1 MKFGFRMPSWRRS
14 LAASTKAAL
23 TREIRRAIIPDYGKR
38 QGSFWVNPK
47 KHTYNK
53 LYNMTT
59 VSAIDLVCGT
69 NNKSTRTYSGSYG
82 ASRHYTNTNYAVK
95 EPVFNVDFSI
105 LATLENETAISIKK
119 DYNAIVTNNCHIDK
133 EIQILIHKREQISKS
148 INKINWIK
156 WLFHKRL
163 VKLNSEFDDTQGK
176 ITELANKKVTAKVDT
191 SKLSRHPNFEQIKSC
206 GSSLII
212 GGAFVSP
219 KYERIPL
226 IGVENHREWF
236 YTVQIC
242 KGEVPLYFGKSDHYL
257 NLCGGDFTL
266 SFTPFG
272 LVFIVEK
279 AFYLLEYSQ
288 IDISY
293 RNLQMREPDP
303 KFSKPNHNIISYV
316 WEHSTMSGAPD
327 RRYKDNRKL
336 PIVEYGNI
344 HITIGDFVF
353 DVLHPEKNICSQFV
367 NAINAISSQIESKSP
382 LKTLNRAQIKKIKSL
397 YYQSKSLK
405 CEEDIIATIEVLIKE
420 IQTCNCAHTASITKQ
435 LTNKIQQ
442 RFSETKKVA
451 LKNIYSRCIQLISLV
466 ETDLSATEILQT
478 FNESEV
484 SNSSSVGDVVKEKYA
499 ESSPDLQE
507 EVKKLFDERKRLL
520 NLILSKGC
528 NHITSE
534 NSISIDDKDIES
546 KDAMKRIHQ
555 IEKEV
560 CDLLRV
566 QP

>member
-1 MKFGFRMPSWRRS
+1 MGYRRFGGQICRNYRAGAKIADDITKILLLGGAYAATKVYESSKSNVSYPRTSYSPTTSKLQTASSREPIFKIDFSVLEALENPIIVS
-14 LAASTKAAL
+14 LKKEFNDAECNY
-23 TREIRRAIIPDYGKR
+23 TRIDNQIKNLISKR
-38 QGSFWVNPK
+38 
-47 KHTYNK
+47 NK
-53 LYNMTT
+53 L
-59 VSAIDLVCGT
+59 I
-69 NNKSTRTYSGSYG
+69 
-82 ASRHYTNTNYAVK
+82 
-95 EPVFNVDFSI
+95 
-105 LATLENETAISIKK
+105 
-119 DYNAIVTNNCHIDK
+119 
-133 EIQILIHKREQISKS
+133 KS
-148 INKINWIK
+148 IEKMDWIK
-156 WLFHKRL
+156 WLLRKRYMRL
-163 VKLNSEFDDTQGK
+163 EAELQEIQNQISLLTSKQVVAKFDTQ
-176 ITELANKKVTAKVDT
+176 
-191 SKLSRHPNFEQIKSC
+191 KLSTHPNYERIKEQGELLYNI
-206 GSSLII
+206 GS
-212 GGAFVSP
+212 FVSP
-219 KYERIPL
+219 KYDFTSLQEKY
-226 IGVENHREWF
+226 NHREWF
-236 YTVQIC
+236 YTVFI
-242 KGEVPLYFGKSDHYL
+242 GRGSLPISLGKSDCCI

-266 SFTPFG
+266 SFAPFG
-272 LVFIVEK
+272 IVFIIGK
-279 AFYLLEYSQ
+279 TFYIFEYSE
-288 IDISY
+288 IKVSY
-293 RNLQMREPDP
+293 RVVEMREPDP
-303 KFSKPNHNIISYV
+303 KFSKDKHNIISYE
-316 WEHSTMSGAPD
+316 WEHSTLSGAPD

-367 NAINAISSQIESKSP
+367 NAINATSSRIESKSP

-405 CEEDIIATIEVLIKE
+405 CEEDIIAAIEVLIKE

>member
-1 MKFGFRMPSWRRS
+1 MGYRRFGGQIWRNYRAGAKIADDITKILLLGGAYAATKVYESSKSNVSYPRTSYSPTTSKLQTASSREPIFKIDFSVLEALENPIIVS
-14 LAASTKAAL
+14 LKKELNDAECNY
-23 TREIRRAIIPDYGKR
+23 TRIDNQIKNLISKR
-38 QGSFWVNPK
+38 
-47 KHTYNK
+47 NK
-53 LYNMTT
+53 L
-59 VSAIDLVCGT
+59 I
-69 NNKSTRTYSGSYG
+69 
-82 ASRHYTNTNYAVK
+82 
-95 EPVFNVDFSI
+95 
-105 LATLENETAISIKK
+105 
-119 DYNAIVTNNCHIDK
+119 
-133 EIQILIHKREQISKS
+133 KS
-148 INKINWIK
+148 IEKMDWIK
-156 WLFHKRL
+156 WLLRKRYMRL
-163 VKLNSEFDDTQGK
+163 EAELQEIQNQISLLTSKQVVAKFDTQ
-176 ITELANKKVTAKVDT
+176 
-191 SKLSRHPNFEQIKSC
+191 KLSTHPNYERIKEQGELLYNI
-206 GSSLII
+206 GS
-212 GGAFVSP
+212 FVSP
-219 KYERIPL
+219 KYDFTSLQEKY
-226 IGVENHREWF
+226 NHREWF
-236 YTVQIC
+236 YTVFI
-242 KGEVPLYFGKSDHYL
+242 GRGSLPISLGKSDCCI

-266 SFTPFG
+266 SFAPFG
-272 LVFIVEK
+272 IVFIAGK
-279 AFYLLEYSQ
+279 TFYIFEYSE
-288 IDISY
+288 IKVSY
-293 RNLQMREPDP
+293 RVVEMREPDP
-303 KFSKPNHNIISYV
+303 KFSKDKHNIISYE
-316 WEHSTMSGAPD
+316 WEHSTLSGAPD

-367 NAINAISSQIESKSP
+367 NAINATSSRIESKSP

-420 IQTCNCAHTASITKQ
+420 IQTCNCAHTVSITKQ

>member
-1 MKFGFRMPSWRRS
+1 MGYRRFGGQIWRNYRAGAKIADDITKILLLGGAYAATKVYESSKSNVSYPRTSYSPTTSKLHTTSSREPIFKIDFSVLEILENPIIVS
-14 LAASTKAAL
+14 LKKELNDAECNY
-23 TREIRRAIIPDYGKR
+23 TRIDNQIKNLISKR
-38 QGSFWVNPK
+38 
-47 KHTYNK
+47 NK
-53 LYNMTT
+53 L
-59 VSAIDLVCGT
+59 I
-69 NNKSTRTYSGSYG
+69 
-82 ASRHYTNTNYAVK
+82 
-95 EPVFNVDFSI
+95 
-105 LATLENETAISIKK
+105 
-119 DYNAIVTNNCHIDK
+119 
-133 EIQILIHKREQISKS
+133 KS
-148 INKINWIK
+148 IEKMDWIK
-156 WLFHKRL
+156 WLLRKRYMRL
-163 VKLNSEFDDTQGK
+163 EAELQEIQNQISLLTSKQVVAKFDTQ
-176 ITELANKKVTAKVDT
+176 
-191 SKLSRHPNFEQIKSC
+191 KLSTHPNYERIKEQGELLYNI
-206 GSSLII
+206 GS
-212 GGAFVSP
+212 FVSP
-219 KYERIPL
+219 KYDFTSLQEKY
-226 IGVENHREWF
+226 NHREWF
-236 YTVQIC
+236 YTVFI
-242 KGEVPLYFGKSDHYL
+242 GRGSLPISLGKSDCCI
-257 NLCGGDFTL
+257 NLCGGNFTL
-266 SFTPFG
+266 SFAPFG
-272 LVFIVEK
+272 IVFIIGK
-279 AFYLLEYSQ
+279 TFYIFEYSE
-288 IDISY
+288 IKVSY
-293 RNLQMREPDP
+293 RVVEMREPDP
-303 KFSKPNHNIISYV
+303 KFSKDKHNIISYE
-316 WEHSTMSGAPD
+316 WEHSTLSGAPD

-367 NAINAISSQIESKSP
+367 NAINATSSQIESKSP

-420 IQTCNCAHTASITKQ
+420 IQTCNCAHTVSITKQ

-442 RFSETKKVA
+442 RFSETKNVA

>member
-1 MKFGFRMPSWRRS
+1 MGYRRFGGQIWRNYRAGTKIADDITKILLLGGAYAATKVCESSKSNVSYPRTSYSPNTSKLQTASSREPIFKIDFSVLEALENPIIVS
-14 LAASTKAAL
+14 LKKELNDAECNY
-23 TREIRRAIIPDYGKR
+23 TRIDNQIKNLISKR
-38 QGSFWVNPK
+38 
-47 KHTYNK
+47 NK
-53 LYNMTT
+53 L
-59 VSAIDLVCGT
+59 I
-69 NNKSTRTYSGSYG
+69 
-82 ASRHYTNTNYAVK
+82 
-95 EPVFNVDFSI
+95 
-105 LATLENETAISIKK
+105 
-119 DYNAIVTNNCHIDK
+119 
-133 EIQILIHKREQISKS
+133 KS
-148 INKINWIK
+148 IEKMDWIK
-156 WLFHKRL
+156 WLLRKRYMRL
-163 VKLNSEFDDTQGK
+163 EAELQEIQNQISLLTSKQVVAKFDTQ
-176 ITELANKKVTAKVDT
+176 
-191 SKLSRHPNFEQIKSC
+191 KLSTHPNYERIKEQGELLYNI
-206 GSSLII
+206 GS
-212 GGAFVSP
+212 FVSP
-219 KYERIPL
+219 KYDFTSLQEKY
-226 IGVENHREWF
+226 NHREWF
-236 YTVQIC
+236 YTVFI
-242 KGEVPLYFGKSDHYL
+242 GRGSLPISLGKSDCCI

-266 SFTPFG
+266 SFAPFG
-272 LVFIVEK
+272 IVFIIGK
-279 AFYLLEYSQ
+279 TFYIFEYSE
-288 IDISY
+288 IKVSY
-293 RNLQMREPDP
+293 RIVEMREPDP
-303 KFSKPNHNIISYV
+303 KFSKDKHNIISYE
-316 WEHSTMSGAPD
+316 WEHSTLSGAPD

-367 NAINAISSQIESKSP
+367 NAINATSSRIESKSP

-484 SNSSSVGDVVKEKYA
+484 SNSSSVEDVVKEKYA

>member
-1 MKFGFRMPSWRRS
+1 MGYRRFGGQIWRNYRAGTKIADDITKILLLGGAYAATKVYESSKSNISYPRTSYSPTTSKLQTASSREPIFKIDFSVLEALENPIIVS
-14 LAASTKAAL
+14 LKKELNDAECNY
-23 TREIRRAIIPDYGKR
+23 TRIDNLIKNLISKR
-38 QGSFWVNPK
+38 
-47 KHTYNK
+47 NK
-53 LYNMTT
+53 L
-59 VSAIDLVCGT
+59 I
-69 NNKSTRTYSGSYG
+69 
-82 ASRHYTNTNYAVK
+82 
-95 EPVFNVDFSI
+95 
-105 LATLENETAISIKK
+105 
-119 DYNAIVTNNCHIDK
+119 
-133 EIQILIHKREQISKS
+133 KS
-148 INKINWIK
+148 IEKMDWIK
-156 WLFHKRL
+156 WLLRKRYMRL
-163 VKLNSEFDDTQGK
+163 EAELQEIQNQISLLTSKQVVAKFDTQ
-176 ITELANKKVTAKVDT
+176 
-191 SKLSRHPNFEQIKSC
+191 KLSTHPNYERIKEQGELLYNI
-206 GSSLII
+206 GS
-212 GGAFVSP
+212 FVSP
-219 KYERIPL
+219 KYDIASLQEKY
-226 IGVENHREWF
+226 NHREWF
-236 YTVQIC
+236 YTVFIVR
-242 KGEVPLYFGKSDHYL
+242 GSLPISLGKSDCCI

-272 LVFIVEK
+272 IVFIIGK
-279 AFYLLEYSQ
+279 TFYIFEYSE
-288 IDISY
+288 IKVSY
-293 RNLQMREPDP
+293 RVVEMREPDP
-303 KFSKPNHNIISYV
+303 KFSKDKHNIISYE
-316 WEHSTMSGAPD
+316 WEHSTLSGAPD

-367 NAINAISSQIESKSP
+367 NAINATSSRIESKSP

-420 IQTCNCAHTASITKQ
+420 IQTCNCAHTVSITKQ

>member
-1 MKFGFRMPSWRRS
+1 MGYRRFGGQIWRNYRAGAKIADDITKILLLGGAYAATKVYESSKSNVSYPRTSYSPTTSKLHTTSSREPIFKIDFSVLEILENPIIVS
-14 LAASTKAAL
+14 LKKELNDAECNY
-23 TREIRRAIIPDYGKR
+23 TRIDNQIKNLISKR
-38 QGSFWVNPK
+38 
-47 KHTYNK
+47 NK
-53 LYNMTT
+53 L
-59 VSAIDLVCGT
+59 I
-69 NNKSTRTYSGSYG
+69 
-82 ASRHYTNTNYAVK
+82 
-95 EPVFNVDFSI
+95 
-105 LATLENETAISIKK
+105 
-119 DYNAIVTNNCHIDK
+119 
-133 EIQILIHKREQISKS
+133 KS
-148 INKINWIK
+148 IEKMDWIK
-156 WLFHKRL
+156 WLLRKRYMRL
-163 VKLNSEFDDTQGK
+163 EAELQEIQNQISLLTSKQVVAKFDTQ
-176 ITELANKKVTAKVDT
+176 
-191 SKLSRHPNFEQIKSC
+191 KLSTHPNYERIKEQGELLYNI
-206 GSSLII
+206 GS
-212 GGAFVSP
+212 FVSP
-219 KYERIPL
+219 KYDFTSLQEKY
-226 IGVENHREWF
+226 NHREWF
-236 YTVQIC
+236 YTVFI
-242 KGEVPLYFGKSDHYL
+242 GRGSLPISLGKSDCCI

-266 SFTPFG
+266 SFAPFG
-272 LVFIVEK
+272 IVFIIGK
-279 AFYLLEYSQ
+279 TFYIFEYSE
-288 IDISY
+288 IKVSY
-293 RNLQMREPDP
+293 RVVEMREPDP
-303 KFSKPNHNIISYV
+303 KFSKDKHNIISYE
-316 WEHSTMSGAPD
+316 WEHSTLSGAPD

-367 NAINAISSQIESKSP
+367 NAINATSSQIESKSP

-420 IQTCNCAHTASITKQ
+420 IQTCNCAHTVSITKQ

-442 RFSETKKVA
+442 RFSETKNVA

>member
-1 MKFGFRMPSWRRS
+1 MGYRRFGGQIWRNYRAGAKIADDITKILLLGGAYAATKVYESSKSNVSYPRTSYSPTTSKLQTASSREPIFKIDFSVLEALENPIIVS
-14 LAASTKAAL
+14 LKKELNDAECNY
-23 TREIRRAIIPDYGKR
+23 TRIDNQIKNLISKR
-38 QGSFWVNPK
+38 
-47 KHTYNK
+47 NK
-53 LYNMTT
+53 L
-59 VSAIDLVCGT
+59 I
-69 NNKSTRTYSGSYG
+69 
-82 ASRHYTNTNYAVK
+82 
-95 EPVFNVDFSI
+95 
-105 LATLENETAISIKK
+105 
-119 DYNAIVTNNCHIDK
+119 
-133 EIQILIHKREQISKS
+133 KS
-148 INKINWIK
+148 IEKMDWIK
-156 WLFHKRL
+156 WLLRKRYMRL
-163 VKLNSEFDDTQGK
+163 EAELQEIQNQISLLTSKQVVAKFDTQ
-176 ITELANKKVTAKVDT
+176 
-191 SKLSRHPNFEQIKSC
+191 KLSTHPNYERIKEQGELLYNI
-206 GSSLII
+206 GS
-212 GGAFVSP
+212 FVSP
-219 KYERIPL
+219 KYDFTSLQEKY
-226 IGVENHREWF
+226 NHREWF
-236 YTVQIC
+236 YTVFI
-242 KGEVPLYFGKSDHYL
+242 GRGSLPISLGKSDCCI

-272 LVFIVEK
+272 IVFIIGK
-279 AFYLLEYSQ
+279 TFYIFEYSE
-288 IDISY
+288 IKVSY
-293 RNLQMREPDP
+293 RVVEMREPDP
-303 KFSKPNHNIISYV
+303 KFSKDKHNIISYE
-316 WEHSTMSGAPD
+316 WEHSTLSGAPD

-353 DVLHPEKNICSQFV
+353 NVLHPEKNICSQFV
-367 NAINAISSQIESKSP
+367 NAINATSSRIESKSP

-420 IQTCNCAHTASITKQ
+420 IQTCNCANTASITQQ

>member
-1 MKFGFRMPSWRRS
+1 MPSWRRS

-82 ASRHYTNTNYAVK
+82 SSRHYTNTNYAVK
-95 EPVFNVDFSI
+95 EPVFKVDFSI

-119 DYNAIVTNNCHIDK
+119 DYNAIVANNCHIDK
-133 EIQILIHKREQISKS
+133 ELQILIHKREQISKS
-148 INKINWIK
+148 INKINRIK

-163 VKLNSEFDDTQGK
+163 VKLNSEFDDTQGE

-242 KGEVPLYFGKSDHYL
+242 KGEVPLYLGKSDHYL

-303 KFSKPNHNIISYV
+303 KFSKPNHNIKR
-316 WEHSTMSGAPD
+316 H
-327 RRYKDNRKL
+327 YK
-336 PIVEYGNI
+336 
-344 HITIGDFVF
+344 
-353 DVLHPEKNICSQFV
+353 
-367 NAINAISSQIESKSP
+367 
-382 LKTLNRAQIKKIKSL
+382 
-397 YYQSKSLK
+397 
-405 CEEDIIATIEVLIKE
+405 
-420 IQTCNCAHTASITKQ
+420 
-435 LTNKIQQ
+435 
-442 RFSETKKVA
+442 
-451 LKNIYSRCIQLISLV
+451 
-466 ETDLSATEILQT
+466 
-478 FNESEV
+478 
-484 SNSSSVGDVVKEKYA
+484 
-499 ESSPDLQE
+499 
-507 EVKKLFDERKRLL
+507 
-520 NLILSKGC
+520 
-528 NHITSE
+528 
-534 NSISIDDKDIES
+534 
-546 KDAMKRIHQ
+546 
-555 IEKEV
+555 
-560 CDLLRV
+560 
-566 QP
+566 

>member
-1 MKFGFRMPSWRRS
+1 MGYRRFGGQIWRNYRAGAKIADDITKILLLGGAYAATKVYESSKSNVSYPRTSYSSTTSKLQTASSREPIFKIDFSVLEALENPIIVS
-14 LAASTKAAL
+14 LKKELNDAECNY
-23 TREIRRAIIPDYGKR
+23 TRIDNQIKNLISKR
-38 QGSFWVNPK
+38 
-47 KHTYNK
+47 NK
-53 LYNMTT
+53 L
-59 VSAIDLVCGT
+59 I
-69 NNKSTRTYSGSYG
+69 
-82 ASRHYTNTNYAVK
+82 
-95 EPVFNVDFSI
+95 
-105 LATLENETAISIKK
+105 
-119 DYNAIVTNNCHIDK
+119 
-133 EIQILIHKREQISKS
+133 KS
-148 INKINWIK
+148 IEKMDWIK
-156 WLFHKRL
+156 WLLRKRHMRL
-163 VKLNSEFDDTQGK
+163 EAELQEIQNQISLLTSKQVVAKFDTQ
-176 ITELANKKVTAKVDT
+176 
-191 SKLSRHPNFEQIKSC
+191 KLSTHPNYERIKEQGELLYNI
-206 GSSLII
+206 GS
-212 GGAFVSP
+212 FVSP
-219 KYERIPL
+219 KYDFTSLQEKY
-226 IGVENHREWF
+226 NHREWF
-236 YTVQIC
+236 YTVFI
-242 KGEVPLYFGKSDHYL
+242 GRGSLPISLGKSDCCI

-266 SFTPFG
+266 SFAPFG
-272 LVFIVEK
+272 IVFIIGK
-279 AFYLLEYSQ
+279 TFYIFEYSE
-288 IDISY
+288 IKVSY
-293 RNLQMREPDP
+293 RVVEMREPDP
-303 KFSKPNHNIISYV
+303 KFSKDKHNIISYE
-316 WEHSTMSGAPD
+316 WEHSTLSGAPD

-353 DVLHPEKNICSQFV
+353 NVLHPEKNICSQFV
-367 NAINAISSQIESKSP
+367 NAINATSSRIESKSP

-420 IQTCNCAHTASITKQ
+420 IQTCNCANTASITQQ

-442 RFSETKKVA
+442 KFSETKKVA

>member
-1 MKFGFRMPSWRRS
+1 MGYRRFGGQIWRNYRAGAKIADDITKILLLGGAYAATKVYESSKSNVSYPRTSYSPTTSKLQTASSREPIFKIDFSVLEALENPIIVS
-14 LAASTKAAL
+14 LKKELNDAECNY
-23 TREIRRAIIPDYGKR
+23 TRIDNQIKNLISKR
-38 QGSFWVNPK
+38 
-47 KHTYNK
+47 NK
-53 LYNMTT
+53 L
-59 VSAIDLVCGT
+59 I
-69 NNKSTRTYSGSYG
+69 
-82 ASRHYTNTNYAVK
+82 
-95 EPVFNVDFSI
+95 
-105 LATLENETAISIKK
+105 
-119 DYNAIVTNNCHIDK
+119 
-133 EIQILIHKREQISKS
+133 KS
-148 INKINWIK
+148 IEKMDWIK
-156 WLFHKRL
+156 WLLRKRYMRL
-163 VKLNSEFDDTQGK
+163 EAELQEIQNQISLLTSKQVVAKFDTQ
-176 ITELANKKVTAKVDT
+176 
-191 SKLSRHPNFEQIKSC
+191 KLSTHPNYERIKEQGELLYNI
-206 GSSLII
+206 GS
-212 GGAFVSP
+212 FVSP
-219 KYERIPL
+219 KYDCTSLQEKY
-226 IGVENHREWF
+226 NHREWF
-236 YTVQIC
+236 YTVFI
-242 KGEVPLYFGKSDHYL
+242 GRGSLPISLGKSDCCI

-266 SFTPFG
+266 SFAPFG
-272 LVFIVEK
+272 IVFIAGK
-279 AFYLLEYSQ
+279 TFYIFEYSE
-288 IDISY
+288 IKVSY
-293 RNLQMREPDP
+293 RVVEMREPDP
-303 KFSKPNHNIISYV
+303 KFSKDKHNIISYE
-316 WEHSTMSGAPD
+316 WEHSTLSGAPD

-367 NAINAISSQIESKSP
+367 NAINATSSRIESKSP

-420 IQTCNCAHTASITKQ
+420 IQTCNCAHTVSITKQ

>member
-1 MKFGFRMPSWRRS
+1 MGYRRFGGQIWRNYRAGAKIADDITKILLLGGAYAATKVYESSKSNVSYPRTSYSPTTSKLQTASSREPIFKIDFSVLEALENPIIVS
-14 LAASTKAAL
+14 LKKELNDAECNY
-23 TREIRRAIIPDYGKR
+23 TRIDNQIKNLISKR
-38 QGSFWVNPK
+38 
-47 KHTYNK
+47 NK
-53 LYNMTT
+53 L
-59 VSAIDLVCGT
+59 I
-69 NNKSTRTYSGSYG
+69 
-82 ASRHYTNTNYAVK
+82 
-95 EPVFNVDFSI
+95 
-105 LATLENETAISIKK
+105 
-119 DYNAIVTNNCHIDK
+119 
-133 EIQILIHKREQISKS
+133 KS
-148 INKINWIK
+148 IEKMDWIK
-156 WLFHKRL
+156 WLLRKRHMRL
-163 VKLNSEFDDTQGK
+163 EAELQEIQNQISLLTSKQVVAKFDTQ
-176 ITELANKKVTAKVDT
+176 
-191 SKLSRHPNFEQIKSC
+191 KLSTHPNCERIKEQGELLYNI
-206 GSSLII
+206 GS
-212 GGAFVSP
+212 FVSP
-219 KYERIPL
+219 KYDFTSLQEKY
-226 IGVENHREWF
+226 NHREWF
-236 YTVQIC
+236 YTVFI
-242 KGEVPLYFGKSDHYL
+242 GRGSLPISLGKSDCCI

-266 SFTPFG
+266 SFAPFG
-272 LVFIVEK
+272 IVFIIGK
-279 AFYLLEYSQ
+279 TFYIFEYSE
-288 IDISY
+288 IKVSY
-293 RNLQMREPDP
+293 RVVEMREPDP
-303 KFSKPNHNIISYV
+303 KFSKDKHNIISYE
-316 WEHSTMSGAPD
+316 WEHSTLSGAPD

-367 NAINAISSQIESKSP
+367 NAINATSSRIESKSP

-466 ETDLSATEILQT
+466 ETDLSATEILQI

>member
-1 MKFGFRMPSWRRS
+1 MRLEAELQEIQNQISLLTSKQVVAKFDTQK
-14 LAASTKAAL
+14 LSTHPNYERIK
-23 TREIRRAIIPDYGKR
+23 E
-38 QGSFWVNPK
+38 QGEL
-47 KHTYNK
+47 
-53 LYNMTT
+53 LYN
-59 VSAIDLVCGT
+59 I
-69 NNKSTRTYSGSYG
+69 GS
-82 ASRHYTNTNYAVK
+82 
-95 EPVFNVDFSI
+95 
-105 LATLENETAISIKK
+105 
-119 DYNAIVTNNCHIDK
+119 
-133 EIQILIHKREQISKS
+133 
-148 INKINWIK
+148 
-156 WLFHKRL
+156 
-163 VKLNSEFDDTQGK
+163 
-176 ITELANKKVTAKVDT
+176 
-191 SKLSRHPNFEQIKSC
+191 
-206 GSSLII
+206 
-212 GGAFVSP
+212 FVSP
-219 KYERIPL
+219 KYDFTSLQEKY
-226 IGVENHREWF
+226 NHREWF
-236 YTVQIC
+236 YTVFI
-242 KGEVPLYFGKSDHYL
+242 GRGSLPISLGKSDCCI

-266 SFTPFG
+266 SFAPFG
-272 LVFIVEK
+272 IVFIIGK
-279 AFYLLEYSQ
+279 TFYIFEYSE
-288 IDISY
+288 IKVSY
-293 RNLQMREPDP
+293 RVVEMREPDP
-303 KFSKPNHNIISYV
+303 KFSKDKHNIISYE
-316 WEHSTMSGAPD
+316 WEHSTLSGAPD

-367 NAINAISSQIESKSP
+367 NAINATSSQIESKSP

-420 IQTCNCAHTASITKQ
+420 IQTCNCAHTVSITKQ

>member
-1 MKFGFRMPSWRRS
+1 MGYRRFGGQIWRNYRAGAKIADDITKILLLGGAYAATKVYESSKSNVSYPRTSYSPTTSKLQTASSREPIFKIDFSVLEALENPIIVS
-14 LAASTKAAL
+14 LKKELNDAECNY
-23 TREIRRAIIPDYGKR
+23 TRIDNQIKNLISKR
-38 QGSFWVNPK
+38 
-47 KHTYNK
+47 NK
-53 LYNMTT
+53 L
-59 VSAIDLVCGT
+59 I
-69 NNKSTRTYSGSYG
+69 
-82 ASRHYTNTNYAVK
+82 
-95 EPVFNVDFSI
+95 
-105 LATLENETAISIKK
+105 
-119 DYNAIVTNNCHIDK
+119 
-133 EIQILIHKREQISKS
+133 KS
-148 INKINWIK
+148 IEKMDWIK
-156 WLFHKRL
+156 WLLRKRYMRL
-163 VKLNSEFDDTQGK
+163 EAELQEIQNQISLLTSKQVVAKFDTQ
-176 ITELANKKVTAKVDT
+176 
-191 SKLSRHPNFEQIKSC
+191 KLSTHPNYERIKEQGELLYNI
-206 GSSLII
+206 GS
-212 GGAFVSP
+212 FVSP
-219 KYERIPL
+219 KYDFTSLQEKY
-226 IGVENHREWF
+226 NHREWF
-236 YTVQIC
+236 YTVFI
-242 KGEVPLYFGKSDHYL
+242 GRGSLPISLGKSDCCI

-266 SFTPFG
+266 SFAPFG
-272 LVFIVEK
+272 IVFIIGK
-279 AFYLLEYSQ
+279 TFYIFEYSE
-288 IDISY
+288 IKVSY
-293 RNLQMREPDP
+293 RVVEMREPDP
-303 KFSKPNHNIISYV
+303 KFSKDKHNIISYE
-316 WEHSTMSGAPD
+316 WEHSTLSGALD

-367 NAINAISSQIESKSP
+367 NAINATSSRIESKSP

-484 SNSSSVGDVVKEKYA
+484 SNSSSVGDVVKEKYT